1 MRVGL
6 ARVRGRS
13 MEPTLRAGDRLVLR
27 YGVPVRPGDLVV
39 VRLPDRGTAV
49 KRAWRRDGRGPDGS
63 ASDGPAPDD
72 PSPDVPAWWVER
84 DNAAAGVDS
93 WLLGAVPE
101 RDILAVV
108 IGRWWPRPSLLRG
121 RCARG

>member
-27 YGVPVRPGDLVV
+27 YGAPVRPGALVV
-39 VRLPDRGTAV
+39 VRLPDRGIAV
-49 KRAWRRDGRGPDGS
+49 KRAWRSDGRGPDAS
-63 ASDGPAPDD
+63 ASDGSASEGPA
-72 PSPDVPAWWVER
+72 SEGPAWWVER
-84 DNAAAGVDS
+84 DNPVAGVDS

-101 RDILAVV
+101 RDVLAVV
-108 IGRWWPRPSLLRG
+108 VGRWWPRPSLLRG
-121 RCARG
+121 RAR